1 MPEAD
6 NPEKPGPEKPV
17 EFSFSLDGYRAL
29 LRWFLAQ
36 GYQVVDYRE
45 ADPAAR
51 HLILRHDIDMSPAL
65 ALPMAEAEAELGV
78 CATYFTLV
86 RSALYNPLEPRHL
99 NSLKRAARLGHRI
112 GLHFDAALYG
122 EDPHELETMAAWEKD
137 LLAAGLGQPVE
148 SVSFHRPAP
157 GLLGS
162 QPRIAGMTNSYA
174 PAYFKEMGYC
184 ADSTGA
190 WRFGP
195 PWLHPAVQAGCA
207 LHLVT
212 HPIWWPPEKG
222 GEPQDVLD
230 RYVNSSVEHFTAE
243 LSRNC
248 KSYRRPG
255 Q

>member
-1 MPEAD
+1 MSETD
-6 NPEKPGPEKPV
+6 NPEMSVK
-17 EFSFSLDGYRAL
+17 FSFSLEGYCAL
-29 LRWFLAQ
+29 LRWFLTQ
-36 GYQVVDYRE
+36 GYQVVDYSE
-45 ADPAAR
+45 ADPTAR
-51 HLILRHDIDMSPAL
+51 HLILRHDIDMSPNL

-78 CATYFTLV
+78 SATYFTLL

-99 NSLKRAARLGHRI
+99 DSLRGIARLGHRI

-122 EDPHELETMAAWEKD
+122 EDPHDLETMAAWEKD
-137 LLAAGLGQPVE
+137 LLATSLGHPVE

-162 QPRIAGMTNSYA
+162 RQRIAGMINSYA

-195 PWLHPAVQAGCA
+195 PWRHPEVQAGRA

-212 HPIWWPPEKG
+212 HPIWWQPEKG
-222 GEPQDVLD
+222 GDPQNVLD
-230 RYVNSSVEHFTAE
+230 RYVNSSIEHFTAE